1 MQNYLDLLQDI
12 LEHGVT
18 KTDRTGTGT
27 RSVFGRQLRFD
38 LTKSFPLVT
47 TKKLHLRSI
56 IYELLWFLRG
66 ETNVRYLQENEVH
79 IWDAWAKPDGDLG
92 FIYGKQWVNFGG
104 VNQIEQLVAGI
115 KQNPDSRRHIVSAWN
130 PPELALMALPPCHL
144 LFQCYVAEGKLS
156 LLLYMRSSD
165 TFIGLPFNIA
175 SYALLAEMIAQQ
187 CDLVASELVVTLGD
201 AHIYLNHIEQVKMQ
215 LERTPYALPTLEI
228 VRKPASIFNY
238 AFEDFSILNYQ
249 AHPHI
254 KAPVAV

>member
-1 MQNYLDLLQDI
+1 MHTYLALLQDI
-12 LEHGVT
+12 LDHGVT

-38 LTKSFPLVT
+38 LTQGFPLVT

-56 IYELLWFLRG
+56 VYELLWFLRG
-66 ETNVRYLQENEVH
+66 DTNVRYLQENEVH

-92 FIYGKQWVNFGG
+92 LIYGKQWVNFGG
-104 VNQIEQLVAGI
+104 INQIEQLVAGI
-115 KQNPDSRRHIVSAWN
+115 RQNPDSRRHIVSAWN

-187 CDLVASELVVTLGD
+187 CDLVAAELVVTLGD
-201 AHIYLNHIEQVKMQ
+201 AHIYLNHLAQVQMQ
-215 LERTPYALPTLEI
+215 LERKPYALPTLQI
-228 VRKPASIFNY
+228 AQKPASIFEY
-238 AFEDFSILNYQ
+238 AFEDFEILNYQ